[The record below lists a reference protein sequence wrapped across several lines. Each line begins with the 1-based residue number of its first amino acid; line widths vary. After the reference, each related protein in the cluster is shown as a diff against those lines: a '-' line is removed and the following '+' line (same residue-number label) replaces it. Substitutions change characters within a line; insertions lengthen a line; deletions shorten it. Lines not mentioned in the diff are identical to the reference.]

1 MISLSLEV
9 IKALQKGDTQA
20 FQTFYDGYKDLL
32 YLIIVSIV
40 KHEENA
46 KDLLQETLLTIYQ
59 KRHTLRDPLKLKSW
73 VTLIAKNHA
82 LNYLKKKRE
91 LEWEESYDLL
101 AVTPLDESRLFAT
114 WHHSLTDAE
123 NLIIAYKI
131 VYEYTFEE
139 IASLTN
145 IPLTSVYKKYQA
157 ALTKLK
163 KEYRS

>member
-1 MISLSLEV
+1 
-9 IKALQKGDTQA
+9 
-20 FQTFYDGYKDLL
+20 
-32 YLIIVSIV
+32 
-40 KHEENA
+40 
-46 KDLLQETLLTIYQ
+46 
-59 KRHTLRDPLKLKSW
+59 
-73 VTLIAKNHA
+73 
-82 LNYLKKKRE
+82 
-91 LEWEESYDLL
+91 
-101 AVTPLDESRLFAT
+101 VTPLDESRLFAT